1 MGYRRDNTSGV
12 AKGDQPE
19 TIYMVV
25 SGTHYN
31 DRCCFVRSLC
41 GCLVAGCLR
50 RDLRQDYGN
59 AEANDKDTGPGSM
72 ESVFW
77 GEGCGSPDD
86 WGPKDGP
93 QVRGDLEDGCWGGE
107 YAEGLSRCVAFS
119 YRCWCGSGNHTAAA
133 NWGTNLPINA
143 SFVTAM
149 LKGDSGNHWTL
160 KGGDAQKA
168 DGLLTLYDG
177 PRPTSAYHP
186 MKKAGA
192 IILGT
197 GGGKLN
203 AC

>member
-1 MGYRRDNTSGV
+1 M
-12 AKGDQPE
+12 
-19 TIYMVV
+19 
-25 SGTHYN
+25 
-31 DRCCFVRSLC
+31 LC
-41 GCLVAGCLR
+41 GSPSERCIIVGCLR

-93 QVRGDLEDGCWGGE
+93 QVRGDLEDGCWGGN
-107 YAEGLSRCVAFS
+107 R
-119 YRCWCGSGNHTAAA
+119 TAAA
-133 NWGTNLPINA
+133 NWGTNQPINA

-168 DGLLTLYDG
+168 DGEQTACKVSSRCAASMLTATALCCRVADAVRRPATDVCLPPDEKG
-177 PRPTSAYHP
+177 RCDHPR
-186 MKKAGA
+186 
-192 IILGT
+192 
-197 GGGKLN
+197 N
-203 AC
+203 RRR

>member
-1 MGYRRDNTSGV
+1 MPPRTV
-12 AKGDQPE
+12 AP
-19 TIYMVV
+19 
-25 SGTHYN
+25 
-31 DRCCFVRSLC
+31 
-41 GCLVAGCLR
+41 AGWLK

-93 QVRGDLEDGCWGGE
+93 QVRGDLEDGCWGGN
-107 YAEGLSRCVAFS
+107 R
-119 YRCWCGSGNHTAAA
+119 TAAA
-133 NWGTNLPINA
+133 NWGTNQPVNA

-149 LKGDSGNHWTL
+149 LKGDTGNHWTL

-197 GGGKLN
+197 GGGKLD
-203 AC
+203 ACWFSPRKTF

>member
-1 MGYRRDNTSGV
+1 
-12 AKGDQPE
+12 
-19 TIYMVV
+19 
-25 SGTHYN
+25 
-31 DRCCFVRSLC
+31 
-41 GCLVAGCLR
+41 
-50 RDLRQDYGN
+50 
-59 AEANDKDTGPGSM
+59 M

-93 QVRGDLEDGCWGGE
+93 QVRGDLEDGCWGGN
-107 YAEGLSRCVAFS
+107 R
-119 YRCWCGSGNHTAAA
+119 TAAA
-133 NWGTNLPINA
+133 NWGTNQPINA

-149 LKGDSGNHWTL
+149 LKGGSGNHWTL

-197 GGGKLN
+197 GGGKLD
-203 AC
+203 ACWFSPRKTF

>member
-1 MGYRRDNTSGV
+1 
-12 AKGDQPE
+12 
-19 TIYMVV
+19 
-25 SGTHYN
+25 
-31 DRCCFVRSLC
+31 
-41 GCLVAGCLR
+41 
-50 RDLRQDYGN
+50 
-59 AEANDKDTGPGSM
+59 M

-93 QVRGDLEDGCWGGE
+93 QVRGDLEDGCWGGN
-107 YAEGLSRCVAFS
+107 R
-119 YRCWCGSGNHTAAA
+119 TAAA
-133 NWGTNLPINA
+133 NWGTNQPINA

-168 DGLLTLYDG
+168 DGEQTACKVSSRCAASICSQRRRCVAGLLTLYDG

>member
-1 MGYRRDNTSGV
+1 MS
-12 AKGDQPE
+12 APSAAAL
-19 TIYMVV
+19 I
-25 SGTHYN
+25 
-31 DRCCFVRSLC
+31 
-41 GCLVAGCLR
+41 AGCLT

-93 QVRGDLEDGCWGGE
+93 QVRGDLEDGCWGGN
-107 YAEGLSRCVAFS
+107 R
-119 YRCWCGSGNHTAAA
+119 TAAA
-133 NWGTNLPINA
+133 NWGTNQPINA

-197 GGGKLN
+197 GGGKLD
-203 AC
+203 ACWFRPRKTF

>member
-1 MGYRRDNTSGV
+1 
-12 AKGDQPE
+12 
-19 TIYMVV
+19 
-25 SGTHYN
+25 
-31 DRCCFVRSLC
+31 
-41 GCLVAGCLR
+41 
-50 RDLRQDYGN
+50 
-59 AEANDKDTGPGSM
+59 M

-93 QVRGDLEDGCWGGE
+93 QVRGDLEDGCWGGN
-107 YAEGLSRCVAFS
+107 R
-119 YRCWCGSGNHTAAA
+119 TAAA
-133 NWGTNLPINA
+133 NWGTNQPINA

-168 DGLLTLYDG
+168 DGEQTACKVSSRCAASTCSQCRRCVAGLLTLYDG

-197 GGGKLN
+197 GGGKLD
-203 AC
+203 ACWFRPRKTF

>member
-1 MGYRRDNTSGV
+1 MSIHRL
-12 AKGDQPE
+12 E
-19 TIYMVV
+19 
-25 SGTHYN
+25 
-31 DRCCFVRSLC
+31 RCIIASW
-41 GCLVAGCLR
+41 LR

-93 QVRGDLEDGCWGGE
+93 QVRGDLEDGCWGGN
-107 YAEGLSRCVAFS
+107 R
-119 YRCWCGSGNHTAAA
+119 TAAA
-133 NWGTNLPINA
+133 NWGTNQPINA

-197 GGGKLN
+197 GGGKLD
-203 AC
+203 ACWFSPRKTF